1 MCMCAL
7 YLLLECQSIKLCI
20 ATMKKSNYAAGEQSN
35 KCAVVI
41 IVVTVIFN
49 NASLFSS
56 AFSIF
61 QSKYWLMERNVYK
74 GFIKKNR
81 V

>member
-1 MCMCAL
+1 MCAL

-41 IVVTVIFN
+41 IVVTVILTTRRFL
-49 NASLFSS
+49 A
-56 AFSIF
+56 AHF
-61 QSKYWLMERNVYK
+61 QFFKVNI
-74 GFIKKNR
+74 G
-81 V
+81 